1 MSRGLIDTHQLCSAS
16 SASVLK
22 YFRRTQQDAPPT
34 HTSSHIQYTSQTR
47 SCPYVPLC
55 WTWPVWNLN
64 KMKKLKVWF
73 VLPAVQG
80 RAGPQ
85 PALGEAVLW
94 VADFDGTPVAGSYQT
109 DEAQQVGE
117 CPGDVGGVVTTGKA
131 PSTNLLTKLQLVYY
145 ISLHLIYVQTAVV
158 RTQHWVSAPHQ
169 QKHQHYLNLNTK
181 DYNPFKSL

>member
-1 MSRGLIDTHQLCSAS
+1 MHLQHTPLHTYSTPLKHAPVRMFHSAEHDR
-16 SASVLK
+16 
-22 YFRRTQQDAPPT
+22 FE
-34 HTSSHIQYTSQTR
+34 IWTR
-47 SCPYVPLC
+47 
-55 WTWPVWNLN
+55 W
-64 KMKKLKVWF
+64 KKLKVWF